1 MVSASDRH
9 MYQPGLMYVAFGQ
22 MMPDELYRDQA
33 SLLESSID
41 FHVDPAEK
49 FDLDNNRVTTAS
61 GQVHDYDILV
71 IATGSRIMP
80 KNTPGLKE
88 GAETFYTE
96 EGAIKMFR
104 ALRQFQG
111 GKVAIVVG
119 VPHKCPIAPV
129 EVTFSLHDYFKSR
142 GIRDKVEIKYHY
154 PINRIHSI
162 ENVAAWAEP
171 EFQRM
176 GVEYETLFNVDEVDA
191 ENRIVKSLEGSEYQY
206 DLLISIPEHTGA
218 EAIIDNDLGPDGW
231 IPTDRHQLTMSGHD
245 NVYVVGDTTDL
256 PVQQDGIGG
265 SLSGRGHR
273 GEHRLEDQDRH
284 TGRRIRRQGVLL
296 HRSRLRQGNLRDVQ
310 LRLSSRSEIT
320 EQVDALVQ
328 GQLQQDVLVQCSRAT
343 VRQTTM
349 TSGPEG
355 ENNDS
360 LERSLEGLAEIGTV
374 IAAAKDAVN
383 DDMVARM
390 ASAISEGI
398 TLLDRLTRN
407 QALVRLLQ
415 NLDRP
420 ENQALLRSLS
430 EALSK
435 TSREMSTSAP
445 AKGGLGNLLRQLNDP
460 GTQEGLRMLA
470 ILGKHLGEGI
480 RK

>member
-1 MVSASDRH
+1 MKILVVGGGTGGTIIANNVARRLASEISAGKAVVTMLSASDRH
-9 MYQPGLMYVAFGQ
+9 MYQPGLLYVAFGQ

-49 FDLDNNRVTTAS
+49 FDIDNNRVTTAS

-71 IATGSRIMP
+71 IGTGSRIMP
-80 KNTPGLKE
+80 KNTPGLNE

-104 ALRQFQG
+104 ALRKFEG

-142 GIRDKVEIKYHY
+142 GIRDKVVIKYHY

-176 GVEYETLFNVDEVDA
+176 GVEYETLFNVEEVDA

-206 DLLISIPEHTGA
+206 DLLISIPEHTGV

-231 IPTDRHQLTMSGHD
+231 IPTDRHKLTMLGHD

-256 PVQQDGIGG
+256 PVSKTG
-265 SLSGRGHR
+265 SAAHF
-273 GEHRLEDQDRH
+273 Q
-284 TGRRIRRQGVLL
+284 
-296 HRSRLRQGNLRDVQ
+296 
-310 LRLSSRSEIT
+310 
-320 EQVDALVQ
+320 
-328 GQLQQDVLVQCSRAT
+328 
-343 VRQTTM
+343 
-349 TSGPEG
+349 
-355 ENNDS
+355 
-360 LERSLEGLAEIGTV
+360 AEV
-374 IAAAKDAVN
+374 IAEN
-383 DDMVARM
+383 I
-390 ASAISEGI
+390 ASMIKIGAPVSEYNGKVYCFI
-398 TLLDRLTRN
+398 EAGYDKATYAMFNYDFPPDLKSPNKSMHWFKVSYNKMYWTSVRGLL
-407 QALVRLLQ
+407 
-415 NLDRP
+415 
-420 ENQALLRSLS
+420 
-430 EALSK
+430 
-435 TSREMSTSAP
+435 
-445 AKGGLGNLLRQLNDP
+445 
-460 GTQEGLRMLA
+460 
-470 ILGKHLGEGI
+470 
-480 RK
+480 